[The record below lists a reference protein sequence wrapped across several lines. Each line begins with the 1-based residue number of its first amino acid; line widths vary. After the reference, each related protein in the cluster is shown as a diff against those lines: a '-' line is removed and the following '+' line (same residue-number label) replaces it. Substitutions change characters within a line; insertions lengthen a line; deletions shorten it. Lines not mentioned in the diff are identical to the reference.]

1 MGATDLRSM
10 FVDANEQQIAV
21 LGGNY
26 LSNFLATGTIEKG
39 FCVLS
44 DKRVYFRGK
53 CYYKSGG
60 DYKARSEERMVDVK
74 DITGTGFSET
84 RLFVLKI
91 LGFISLAWVLFVAA
105 MYFPSRYMTFDRKLT
120 AFLVMGVLPAA
131 VVWAAYF
138 FARLK
143 VFEISF
149 AGGHIAF
156 KASQYDATEMQNFQK
171 SVRKA
176 KDNYTPAPQYIVNTP
191 AAPLNKSTAD
201 ELVKLKS
208 LLDTGAISQ
217 AEYEQLKMEALKRS

>member
-1 MGATDLRSM
+1 MGANDLKSM

-26 LSNFLATGTIEKG
+26 LSNFLATGSIENG

-60 DYKARSEERMVDVK
+60 DYKARSEERVVDVK
-74 DITGTGFSET
+74 DITGTGFAET
-84 RLFVLKI
+84 RLFALKI
-91 LGFISLAWVLFVAA
+91 LAVIVLVW
-105 MYFPSRYMTFDRKLT
+105 PLIPTFLDVIDHNRFDLSGW
-120 AFLVMGVLPAA
+120 LELGVLPSLLVFAT
-131 VVWAAYF
+131 YF
-138 FARLK
+138 FVRTK

-156 KASQYDATEMQNFQK
+156 KASQYDAAEMQNFQK

-176 KDNYTPAPQYIVNTP
+176 KDNYTPAPQYIVNAP

-201 ELVKLKS
+201 ELVKLKG
-208 LLDTGAISQ
+208 LLDSGAISQ
-217 AEYEQLKMEALKRS
+217 AEYEQLKAEALKK

>member
-1 MGATDLRSM
+1 MGTNDLKSM

-26 LSNFLATGTIEKG
+26 LSNFLATGSIENG
-39 FCVLS
+39 FCVLT

-60 DYKARSEERMVDVK
+60 DYKTRSEERMVDVK

-84 RLFVLKI
+84 RLFSLKI
-91 LGFISLAWVLFVAA
+91 LAIASLAWLLFAMISALNSKYVDGAA
-105 MYFPSRYMTFDRKLT
+105 LFAS
-120 AFLVMGVLPAA
+120 AVLPAILA
-131 VVWAAYF
+131 WGAYF
-138 FARLK
+138 LVRLK

-149 AGGHIAF
+149 AGGRIAF
-156 KASQYDATEMQNFQK
+156 KASQYDAAEMENFQK

-176 KDNYTPAPQYIVNTP
+176 KDNYTPAPQYIVNAP
-191 AAPLNKSTAD
+191 AAPINSSTAD
-201 ELVKLKS
+201 ELVKLKG

-217 AEYEQLKMEALKRS
+217 EEYEQLKAEALKRS

>member
-1 MGATDLRSM
+1 MGTTDLKSM

-26 LSNFLATGTIEKG
+26 LSNFLATGSIEKG

-60 DYKARSEERMVDVK
+60 DYKARSEERVVDVK
-74 DITGTGFSET
+74 DITGTGFAET
-84 RLFVLKI
+84 RLFALKI
-91 LGFISLAWVLFVAA
+91 LAVIVLAWPAIPTFLDVLTYGRF
-105 MYFPSRYMTFDRKLT
+105 SLESW
-120 AFLVMGVLPAA
+120 LGLGVLPSLI
-131 VVWAAYF
+131 VWAAYF
-138 FARLK
+138 FVKSK

-156 KASQYDATEMQNFQK
+156 KASQYDAAEMQNFQK

-176 KDNYTPAPQYIVNTP
+176 KDNYTPAPQYIVNAPT
-191 AAPLNKSTAD
+191 APLNKSTAD

-208 LLDTGAISQ
+208 LLDSGAISQ
-217 AEYEQLKMEALKRS
+217 AEYEQLKSEALKRS

>member
-1 MGATDLRSM
+1 MGTTDLRSM

-60 DYKARSEERMVDVK
+60 DYKARSEERMVDVR

-84 RLFVLKI
+84 RLFGLKI
-91 LGFISLAWVLFVAA
+91 LAIIVLAWPFIPIFL
-105 MYFPSRYMTFDRKLT
+105 DLLT
-120 AFLVMGVLPAA
+120 RGRFSLEGWLEYGVLPSL
-131 VVWAAYF
+131 VVFAAYF
-138 FARLK
+138 FVKLK

-156 KASQYDATEMQNFQK
+156 KASQYDAAEMQNFQK

-176 KDNYTPAPQYIVNTP
+176 KDNYTSAPQYIVNTP

-208 LLDTGAISQ
+208 LLDSGAISQ
-217 AEYEQLKMEALKRS
+217 AEYEQLKTEALKRS

>member
-1 MGATDLRSM
+1 MGTTDLKSM

-26 LSNFLATGTIEKG
+26 LSNFLATGSIEKG

-60 DYKARSEERMVDVK
+60 DYKTRSEERVVDVK

-84 RLFVLKI
+84 RLFGLKI
-91 LGFISLAWVLFVAA
+91 LAIASLAWALVAA
-105 MYFPSRYMTFDRKLT
+105 VLIFSSPYGQFDIKVLNLLT
-120 AFLVMGVLPAA
+120 DGALPAIL
-131 VVWAAYF
+131 VWAAYF
-138 FARLK
+138 FVKLK

-156 KASQYDATEMQNFQK
+156 KASLYDAAEMQDFQK

-176 KDNYTPAPQYIVNTP
+176 KDNYTPAPQYIVNAPT
-191 AAPLNKSTAD
+191 APLSSSTAD
-201 ELVKLKS
+201 ELVKLKN

-217 AEYEQLKMEALKRS
+217 AEYEQLKSEALKRS

>member
-1 MGATDLRSM
+1 MAANDLKSM

-26 LSNFLATGTIEKG
+26 LSNFLATGSLSNG

-74 DITGTGFSET
+74 DITGTGFAET
-84 RLFVLKI
+84 RLFGLKI
-91 LGFISLAWVLFVAA
+91 LGFVSLAWALISAVIAKLPSNSVHSGWW
-105 MYFPSRYMTFDRKLT
+105 METYFPMC
-120 AFLVMGVLPAA
+120 VLPALLAWA
-131 VVWAAYF
+131 VYF
-138 FARLK
+138 FVRSK

-156 KASQYDATEMQNFQK
+156 KASQYDAAEMQNFQK

-176 KDNYTPAPQYIVNTP
+176 KDNYAPTPQYIVNTP
-191 AAPLNKSTAD
+191 AAPVSKSAAD
-201 ELVKLKS
+201 ELVKLKG
-208 LLDTGAISQ
+208 LLDSGAISQ
-217 AEYEQLKMEALKRS
+217 EEYEQLKAEALKK

>member
-1 MGATDLRSM
+1 MGATDIKSM

-26 LSNFLATGTIEKG
+26 LSNFLATGSIEKG

-60 DYKARSEERMVDVK
+60 GYKTRLEDRVVDVK

-84 RLFVLKI
+84 RLLILKI
-91 LGFISLAWVLFVAA
+91 LAIASLVWALVAA
-105 MYFPSRYMTFDRKLT
+105 VFIFPDPYFDPRVLS
-120 AFLVMGVLPAA
+120 FLLMGASPAII
-131 VVWAAYF
+131 VCAAYF
-138 FARLK
+138 FVKLK
-143 VFEISF
+143 VFEIVF

-156 KASQYDATEMQNFQK
+156 KASLYDAAEMQNFQK

-176 KDNYTPAPQYIVNTP
+176 KDNYTPAPQYIVN
-191 AAPLNKSTAD
+191 APTQTLGGSTAD
-201 ELVKLKS
+201 ELVKLKN

-217 AEYEQLKMEALKRS
+217 AEYEQLKSEALKRS

>member
-1 MGATDLRSM
+1 MGTTDLKSM

-26 LSNFLATGTIEKG
+26 LSNFLATGSIEKG

-60 DYKARSEERMVDVK
+60 DYKTRSEERMVDVK
-74 DITGTGFSET
+74 DITGTGFAET
-84 RLFVLKI
+84 RLFALKI
-91 LGFISLAWVLFVAA
+91 LAIISLAWALVAA
-105 MYFPSRYMTFDRKLT
+105 VLILPDPYVSQKGLNYLMWG
-120 AFLVMGVLPAA
+120 ALPAIIA
-131 VVWAAYF
+131 FAAYF
-138 FARLK
+138 FVKQK

-156 KASQYDATEMQNFQK
+156 KASQYDAAEMQNFQK

-176 KDNYTPAPQYIVNTP
+176 KDNYTPAPQYIVNAPT
-191 AAPLNKSTAD
+191 APLSKSTAD
-201 ELVKLKS
+201 ELVKLKG

-217 AEYEQLKMEALKRS
+217 AEYEQLKAEALKRS

>member
-1 MGATDLRSM
+1 MGATDLKSM
-10 FVDANEQQIAV
+10 FVDTNEQQIAV

-26 LSNFLATGTIEKG
+26 LSNFLATGSIEKG

-74 DITGTGFSET
+74 DITGTGFAET
-84 RLFVLKI
+84 RLFGLKI
-91 LGFISLAWVLFVAA
+91 LAIASLAWVLIISLLVFTSKYLVDGWMA
-105 MYFPSRYMTFDRKLT
+105 MYFL
-120 AFLVMGVLPAA
+120 MGPLPAIL
-131 VVWAAYF
+131 VWAAYF
-138 FARLK
+138 FIRLK
-143 VFEISF
+143 VFEITF

-156 KASQYDATEMQNFQK
+156 KASQYDAAEMQNFQK

-191 AAPLNKSTAD
+191 TAPLNRSTAD
-201 ELVKLKS
+201 ELAKLKN

-217 AEYEQLKMEALKRS
+217 EEYEQLKTEALKKS

>member
-1 MGATDLRSM
+1 MGTTDLKSM

-26 LSNFLATGTIEKG
+26 LSNFLATGSIEKG

-44 DKRVYFRGK
+44 DKQVYFRGK

-74 DITGTGFSET
+74 DITGTGFAET
-84 RLFVLKI
+84 RLFGLKI
-91 LGFISLAWVLFVAA
+91 LAIVVLAWPLIPTILDILTHN
-105 MYFPSRYMTFDRKLT
+105 YFSIKGWLEF
-120 AFLVMGVLPAA
+120 GVLPALI
-131 VVWAAYF
+131 VFAAYF
-138 FARLK
+138 FVKLK

-156 KASQYDATEMQNFQK
+156 KASQYDAAEMQNFQK

-176 KDNYTPAPQYIVNTP
+176 KDNYTPAPQYIVNAP

-201 ELVKLKS
+201 ELVKLKG

-217 AEYEQLKMEALKRS
+217 AEYEQLKAEALKRS

>member
-1 MGATDLRSM
+1 MGVNDLNSM

-26 LSNFLATGTIEKG
+26 LSNFLSTGSIENG

-60 DYKARSEERMVDVK
+60 EYKARSEERMVDVK
-74 DITGTGFSET
+74 DITGTGFAET
-84 RLFVLKI
+84 RLFGLKI
-91 LGFISLAWVLFVAA
+91 LGIVSLVWALLMTVSVATSKHLVNGWMA
-105 MYFPSRYMTFDRKLT
+105 MYFSIGL
-120 AFLVMGVLPAA
+120 LPAIL
-131 VVWAAYF
+131 VWAAYF
-138 FARLK
+138 FVRLK

-156 KASQYDATEMQNFQK
+156 KASQYDAAEMQNFQK

-201 ELVKLKS
+201 ELVQLKG
-208 LLDTGAISQ
+208 LLDAGAISQ
-217 AEYEQLKMEALKRS
+217 AEYEQLKAEALKK